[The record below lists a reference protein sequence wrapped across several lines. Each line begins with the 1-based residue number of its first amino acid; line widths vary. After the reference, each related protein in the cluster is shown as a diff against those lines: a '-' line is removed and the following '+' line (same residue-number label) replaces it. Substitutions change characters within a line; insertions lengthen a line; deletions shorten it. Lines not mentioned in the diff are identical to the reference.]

1 MFKHYDILWSKQTG
15 FQHLLSKTGSPFDM
29 KVLILIL
36 FVSLHKISAEAEPIL
51 VSAANDSNSDTPTA
65 LVAYSV
71 RDGQYFSTNV
81 WKKIRR
87 TGKWRCL
94 PKLPLI
100 KHETPDKFR
109 AIC

>member
-1 MFKHYDILWSKQTG
+1 
-15 FQHLLSKTGSPFDM
+15 M

-65 LVAYSV
+65 LVGYSV